1 MVESKRPCIE
11 LHNAD
16 LGYRKEQPLLQ
27 GINLTLPMQ
36 GICTVLGQNGTGKTT
51 LFRSLLGLLRPL
63 SGTITLDQYP
73 LHLIAQQELAKLIAY
88 VPQAHTTPFPYRV
101 EEVVMFGRTTHM
113 GFFGNPGRKD
123 REAVDQILDMLE
135 LTRLRDR
142 IYTELSGGERQMV
155 IIARALAQEARLLIL
170 DEPTS
175 SLDYGNQVRLLKT
188 IAKLARNGTGILMAT
203 HQPDHA
209 MLLQANV
216 LLLRKGTFMYYDQP
230 DAALQPEIL
239 TSVYGAGI
247 DVIDVSQKGK
257 PSARICR
264 PIIDC

>member
-1 MVESKRPCIE
+1 MVERRDPCIE
-11 LHNAD
+11 LHNVN
-16 LGYRKEQPLLQ
+16 LGYAKSQALLQ

-36 GICTVLGQNGTGKTT
+36 GICTLLGQNGTGKTT

-63 SGTITLDQYP
+63 RGTITFDQRP
-73 LHLIAQQELAKLIAY
+73 LQHIRQQELAKLVAY

-101 EEVVMFGRTTHM
+101 RDVVLFGRTAHM

-123 REAVDQILDMLE
+123 RQAVEQILDMLE
-135 LTRLRDR
+135 LTRLSDR

-155 IIARALAQEARLLIL
+155 VIARALAQEASLLIL

-175 SLDYGNQVRLLKT
+175 NLDYGNQVRLLKT
-188 IAKLARNGTGILMAT
+188 IAKLAHNGTGILMAT

-209 MLLQANV
+209 VLLQASV
-216 LLLRKGTFMYYDQP
+216 LLIRQGRIEYHEHHED
-230 DAALQPEIL
+230 ALQPEHL
-239 TSVYGAGI
+239 ASVYGAGI
-247 DVIDVSQKGK
+247 DIIDVPQKDK

-264 PIIDC
+264 PIIA

>member
-1 MVESKRPCIE
+1 MVENRAPCIE

-27 GINLTLPMQ
+27 NIDLTIPMQ

-63 SGTITLDQYP
+63 SGTITLDQHP
-73 LHLIAQQELAKLIAY
+73 LHLIAQQELAKLVAY

-101 EEVVMFGRTTHM
+101 REVVMFGRTAHM

-135 LTRLRDR
+135 LTRLSDR

-155 IIARALAQEARLLIL
+155 VIARALAQEARLLIL

-188 IAKLARNGTGILMAT
+188 IARLAHNGTGILMAT

-209 MLLQANV
+209 VLLQASI
-216 LLLRKGTFMYYDQP
+216 LLLRKGNIVYHENHEE
-230 DAALQPEIL
+230 ALQPEIL
-239 TSVYGAGI
+239 TSIYEAGI
-247 DVIDVSQKGK
+247 DVIDIPRKDK
-257 PSARICR
+257 PPARICR